1 MKKGETIP
9 DSHRPM
15 VLNTK
20 QSWGMLIAIMALALI
35 LRLPNLGYSFYGDEA
50 YSLLRDSNH
59 FLTTSEDRFRPIFF
73 SLLFLWRTLGF
84 DGEIGLR
91 LLPLLFGILS
101 VPLAWT
107 VGNRLGGRG
116 FALGLSLLLAT
127 SPIHVEFSQELRMY
141 SLIVFLSFAQ
151 LICYLRYRENGH
163 FSALIWGG
171 LVALVGMYTH
181 LFYAFYLLGFVW
193 LAFLER
199 RVVRFGPFLLSLLA
213 VALLYLPNLG
223 NLLYFGA
230 VRSTG
235 YATHPASALPK
246 LASALS
252 VGFNLFNLP
261 DLGKGRGIG
270 WQILWQNFYYVVPC
284 LIVLGVLIVGAI
296 RWMIRSRQRFEV
308 SSTLTLLIVPTF
320 LAFVLQLATQKD
332 FTSAK
337 YLIFLLPQ
345 VLLLFA
351 WGFQGLE
358 RRSLQ
363 LVIGGFYGLIV
374 GVALF
379 HFYADPIHY
388 GRRLNWR
395 AAAEHLKKDLND
407 KTSLVLIEGWSYPL
421 LRYYG
426 VETSAYWLRAKAPED
441 LMLVN
446 DYARYLR
453 EELVGKRAVY
463 YLREDEVQNA
473 LDPKDT
479 TLKALRTL
487 GTDETCIAYNSR
499 LELYRWKF
507 HQGLSTFAPQQ
518 TRNLRTNVKDKGGG
532 FPCYSK
538 M

>member
-1 MKKGETIP
+1 MKEGVIIP
-9 DSHRPM
+9 DSHRPL

-50 YSLLRDSNH
+50 FSLLRDSNH

-73 SLLFLWRTLGF
+73 TLLFLWRTLGF

-107 VGNRLGGRG
+107 IGNRLGGRG

-151 LICYLRYRENGH
+151 LACYLYYRENGH

-193 LAFLER
+193 LALLER
-199 RVVRFGPFLLSLLA
+199 RVVQFGPFLISLLA

-223 NLLYFGA
+223 NLFYFGA

-235 YATHPASALPK
+235 YATDPASALPK

-252 VGFNLFNLP
+252 VGFNLFSLP
-261 DLGKGRGIG
+261 DLAKGRGIG
-270 WQILWQNFYYVVPC
+270 WQILWQNFHYVLPC
-284 LIVLGVLIVGAI
+284 LIVFGVLIVGAM
-296 RWMIRSRQRFEV
+296 RRMFRSRRGFELN
-308 SSTLTLLIVPTF
+308 STLTLLIVPTF
-320 LAFVLQLATQKD
+320 LAFALQIVTLKD

-345 VLLLFA
+345 ALLLFA

-379 HFYADPIHY
+379 HFYADPVHY

-395 AAAEHLKKDLND
+395 AAAEHLKKNLDD
-407 KTSLVLIEGWSYPL
+407 KTPLVLIERGSYPV

-426 VETSAYWLRAKAPED
+426 VGTSVYWLRAKAPED
-441 LMLVN
+441 SIDIN

-453 EELVGKRAVY
+453 ERLSGKRRVY
-463 YLREDEVQNA
+463 YLREDETQNA
-473 LDPKDT
+473 LDPKDIT
-479 TLKALRTL
+479 MKALRTL
-487 GTDETCIAYNSR
+487 GTDEACIAYNPR
-499 LELYRWKF
+499 LALYHWKF
-507 HQGLSTFAPQQ
+507 HQELSVFAPQR
-518 TRNLRTNVKDKGGG
+518 TRNSRTDVKDNGGG
-532 FPCYSK
+532 LSCYSR